1 MDPTVGDGQG
11 QKDEQATA
19 GTRVA
24 RAWEYAVSLVQ
35 LRLRQVQGDA
45 RAAARN
51 ALMGIIFGAIAFVLF
66 LLALPLIVT
75 VVILALATVMPP
87 WLAVLIVLVVMLAVV
102 AGLLFLARL
111 RFRWQGIS
119 IVQDLRADWEAV
131 RQKVGQGR

>member
-1 MDPTVGDGQG
+1 
-11 QKDEQATA
+11 
-19 GTRVA
+19 
-24 RAWEYAVSLVQ
+24 
-35 LRLRQVQGDA
+35 LRLRQGQGDA

-51 ALMGIIFGAIAFVLF
+51 ALMGIMFGAIAFVLF